1 MKAFQVIL
9 FGIVVLICFIL
20 AFYIILSE
28 KKETKKAKQKLEDI
42 KETTRRNSVAKQKL
56 NTGDSL
62 TDFNNSLNLLQN
74 LNK

>member
-9 FGIVVLICFIL
+9 FGIVVLVCFIL

-56 NTGDSL
+56 NI
-62 TDFNNSLNLLQN
+62 
-74 LNK
+74 

>member
-1 MKAFQVIL
+1 MKAFLVIL
-9 FGIVVLICFIL
+9 FGIVVLVCFIL

-56 NTGDSL
+56 NTGNSL

>member
-1 MKAFQVIL
+1 MKAFLVIL
-9 FGIVVLICFIL
+9 FGIVVLVCFIL

-56 NTGDSL
+56 NTGNSL
-62 TDFNNSLNLLQN
+62 TDFNNSLNILQN

>member
-1 MKAFQVIL
+1 MKAFLVIL
-9 FGIVVLICFIL
+9 FGIVVLVCFIL

>member
-9 FGIVVLICFIL
+9 FGIVVLVCFIL

-56 NTGDSL
+56 NTGNSL
-62 TDFNNSLNLLQN
+62 TAFNNSLNILQN